1 MCVIS
6 EAALPVQNAMVGIL
20 SSRATPSAK
29 LISIV
34 VSTHVTGGT
43 PGVQLSRVMTSLNG
57 AAQLVLTAISRP
69 RP

>member
-6 EAALPVQNAMVGIL
+6 EAALPVQNVMVGIL

-34 VSTHVTGGT
+34 VSTHETGGT
-43 PGVQLSRVMTSLNG
+43 PGVQVSRVMTSLNG
-57 AAQLVLTAISRP
+57 AAQLVLMAISRP